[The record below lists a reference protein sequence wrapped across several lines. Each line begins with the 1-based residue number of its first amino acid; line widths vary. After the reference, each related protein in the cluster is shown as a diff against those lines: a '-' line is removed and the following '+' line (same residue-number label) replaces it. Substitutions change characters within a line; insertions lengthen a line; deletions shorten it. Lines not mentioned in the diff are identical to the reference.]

1 MGPWLSS
8 TINHEKVYNSKALC
22 RIQIIHNFKRYSLNR
37 FLITYM
43 KVITRMGASVN
54 SVIHSMLITCCTCAP
69 LSIVVPTGL
78 GVHAICDQLLRC
90 LFLKELLPINILC
103 CRKTDIHEF
112 NIYLI
117 FLIQFVHPCY

>member
-1 MGPWLSS
+1 
-8 TINHEKVYNSKALC
+8 
-22 RIQIIHNFKRYSLNR
+22 
-37 FLITYM
+37 M

-54 SVIHSMLITCCTCAP
+54 SVMHSMLITCCTCAP

-90 LFLKELLPINILC
+90 LFLKKLLSINILC

-117 FLIQFVHPCY
+117 FLIFYNLYIHANSFQHINVIMTLFIKNDFVYKGYEIPARLDTVCLC